1 MDIKEELEKYIEFH
15 EDKANYYHDWL
26 EEVKAEESVIGFR
39 YIKTE
44 EDNYG
49 VNKGSV

>member
-39 YIKTE
+39 WKEICKQ
-44 EDNYG
+44 ED
-49 VNKGSV
+49 KK